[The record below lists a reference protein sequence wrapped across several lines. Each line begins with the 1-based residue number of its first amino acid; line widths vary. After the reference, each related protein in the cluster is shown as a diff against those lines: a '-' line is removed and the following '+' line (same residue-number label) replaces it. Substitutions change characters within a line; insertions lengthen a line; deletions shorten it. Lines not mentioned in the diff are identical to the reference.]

1 MSGPTVDIITPPPG
15 TAYAGMTGEAF
26 DVLARL
32 FARHGISAWAR
43 DWTDAGLGTA
53 DATLPLLA
61 WGYHLDPVGW
71 DALLDRWP
79 ADARLMNSARL
90 LRWNGRKT
98 YLSELAAAGVPIV
111 PTHFVPLADETAL
124 AGAFAD
130 FGGSEIVVKPQV
142 SAGSHDTF
150 RLHRGDPPP
159 RTRDAMIQPFLSAVA
174 GEGELA
180 VFLIGGQ
187 LSHGGVKRAA
197 AGDFRVQPQF
207 GGRIDAWQPDAEA
220 LAVACAAV
228 AALPEAPFYVRV
240 DLIRL
245 PEGRLAVM
253 EVEAIEPDLYLHLAP
268 DGGDMLALALR
279 DAIAL
284 AQ

>member
-26 DVLARL
+26 NLLARL
-32 FARHGISAWAR
+32 FARHGMRASAR
-43 DWTDAGLGTA
+43 DWTDANLGSA
-53 DATLPLLA
+53 DVTLPLLA
-61 WGYHLDPVGW
+61 WGYHLDPAGW
-71 DALLDRWP
+71 NALLDRWP
-79 ADARLMNSARL
+79 VDAMLLNPARL

-98 YLSELAAAGVPIV
+98 YLSALAAAGVPIV
-111 PTHFVPLADETAL
+111 PTYFTPFADEAAL
-124 AGAFAD
+124 AAAFAD
-130 FGGSEIVVKPQV
+130 FGGDEIVVKPQV

-150 RLHRGDPPP
+150 RLRRSDPAPC
-159 RTRDAMIQPFLSAVA
+159 TRDAMIQPFLPAVA

-180 VFLIGGQ
+180 IFLFGGR

-197 AGDFRVQPQF
+197 AGDFRVQPQL
-207 GGRIDAWQPDAEA
+207 GGRIDAWRPDDEA
-220 LAVACAAV
+220 LAVAHAAV

-279 DAIAL
+279 DAIAF